1 VTTSRRPPEGRFRY
15 NGAVAPPAAGSGRLE
30 VGGAVARRHGR
41 PDDMG
46 LKERFADG
54 SAVLGV
60 VGLGYVGLPLVVE
73 MAKAGFSVVGFD
85 VSEEKIAL
93 VNAGQSYIPDVPAA
107 EFAALVAKGLVSGT
121 TDFARAS
128 ECDAIAICVPTP
140 LDEMKEPD
148 TSFMED
154 AARSIAPHL
163 KAGALVT
170 LESTT
175 YPGTTEEI
183 VQPILEA
190 GGRKVGTDLHLAFSP
205 ERVDPGNVKF
215 QTKNTPKVVG
225 GVTPE
230 CTDTAV
236 AMYECFIDTV
246 VPVST
251 TRAAEMTKL
260 LENIFRCV
268 NIALMNEL
276 LVVSERMGIDIWEV
290 VEAAKTK
297 PFGFMPFYP
306 GPGLGGHCIPIDPFY
321 LSWKARQFDLHTEF
335 IELAGK
341 TNEAM
346 PYYVVSRLMDALN
359 SHHKPLAGSTVLVL
373 GVAYKANIDDMR
385 ESPAIKITELLL
397 AKGAKLVY
405 HDPHVPEYRAGG
417 VAMTSAALTPELVGG
432 ADAVLVVTD
441 HTGVDYGMV
450 AREAQLV
457 LDTRNALN
465 AFRDDKVVRL

>member
-1 VTTSRRPPEGRFRY
+1 
-15 NGAVAPPAAGSGRLE
+15 
-30 VGGAVARRHGR
+30 
-41 PDDMG
+41 MG
-46 LKERFADG
+46 LKARFTDG

-60 VGLGYVGLPLVVE
+60 VGLGYVGLPLVTE
-73 MAKAGFSVVGFD
+73 MAKAGFRVIGFD
-85 VSEEKIAL
+85 VAKDRVDLLNSGE
-93 VNAGQSYIPDVPAA
+93 SYIPDIPTGVLRP
-107 EFAALVAKGLVSGT
+107 LVEAGLISAT
-121 TDFARAS
+121 TDFSRAS
-128 ECDAIAICVPTP
+128 ECDGIAICVPTP

-148 TSFMED
+148 TSYMES
-154 AARSIAPHL
+154 AARAIMPHL
-163 KAGALVT
+163 HADMLVT

-175 YPGTTEEI
+175 YPGTTEEV
-183 VQPILEA
+183 VQPILEES
-190 GGRKVGTDLHLAFSP
+190 GLTVGTDLFLAFSP
-205 ERVDPGNVKF
+205 ERVDPGNEKW
-215 QTKNTPKVVG
+215 QTRNTPKVVG
-225 GVTPE
+225 GVTPA
-230 CTDTAV
+230 CTEAAV
-236 AMYECFIDTV
+236 AMYSRFIDTI
-246 VPVST
+246 VPVSS

-276 LVVSERMGIDIWEV
+276 LVVSERMGINIWEV

-359 SHHKPLAGSTVLVL
+359 THRKSLAGAKVLVL

-397 AKGAKLVY
+397 DKEADVSY
-405 HDPHVPEYRAGG
+405 HDPHVPTFSVAGRALSS
-417 VAMTSAALTPELVGG
+417 TPLTEEMLTGT
-432 ADAVLVVTD
+432 DAVLIITD
-441 HTGVDYGMV
+441 HNSVDYHDV
-450 AREAQLV
+450 VRNASLI
-457 LDTRNALN
+457 LDTRNALWQF
-465 AFRDDKVVRL
+465 ADDKVVRL